1 MWTSV
6 TFTLYGRGL
15 SANANILQQVDGP
28 VAYPSLL
35 AHRLLHHLAH
45 PLLALLTP
53 IELSNDIDLK
63 SSFNSLRSDLPSD
76 IFMVTLRSVED
87 KQRPR
92 PSGEALLVL
101 HREGYDC
108 NFECK
113 GIGRTSRGQVSS
125 WWWDYDFT
133 NRVVFGD
140 VWYDFTL
147 IPAPKPNESNQSII
161 KW

>member
-76 IFMVTLRSVED
+76 IFMVTLRSVKD

-125 WWWDYDFT
+125 
-133 NRVVFGD
+133 
-140 VWYDFTL
+140 
-147 IPAPKPNESNQSII
+147 
-161 KW
+161 